1 MRKSEGVSVMKDKEI
16 KLVEIETSLTLGGSG
31 EGRVPP
37 NTRKVIKSLY
47 FLLKK
52 WSVDPPTRS
61 LSESVVFWSKF
72 SAQLDGC
79 LYNERSRRL

>member
-16 KLVEIETSLTLGGSG
+16 KLVEIETSHTLGGSG

-61 LSESVVFWSKF
+61 LSSNLPCRQKVQTHSRVVHH
-72 SAQLDGC
+72 Q
-79 LYNERSRRL
+79 N